1 MSAFHRTATLRAL
14 LAATTG
20 LLLAA
25 PLPSSAW
32 GPLGHQAVGAVADA
46 RLSPHA
52 KSEVALLLA
61 NDLGRNGAPSG
72 RTTLAAVSV
81 WADEIRGSE
90 ADHPRWHYDNMPVC
104 GAAPAAGA
112 AGWCMQGEC
121 ASARLGEL
129 LSVLA
134 DRRRPELE
142 RNEALKWIVHL
153 VGDLHQPLHA
163 ADFAEGGTQVP
174 VELAGSRGHPEH
186 KRALTLHGA
195 WDVRLPNAALHAGRD
210 RQPDDTA
217 VQALQTRAGQF
228 DPAQIRAPPARWLAE
243 SNALARDVALDY
255 PGFACDRVPQAAV
268 TLSRAYQQRAQR
280 VILERLALAGA
291 RLAYVVN
298 RALE

>member
-1 MSAFHRTATLRAL
+1 
-14 LAATTG
+14 
-20 LLLAA
+20 
-25 PLPSSAW
+25 
-32 GPLGHQAVGAVADA
+32 
-46 RLSPHA
+46 
-52 KSEVALLLA
+52 
-61 NDLGRNGAPSG
+61 
-72 RTTLAAVSV
+72 
-81 WADEIRGSE
+81 
-90 ADHPRWHYDNMPVC
+90 MPVC
-104 GAAPAAGA
+104 RAASPAGA
-112 AGWCMQGEC
+112 ADWCMQGEC
-121 ASARLGEL
+121 ASVRLGEL

-195 WDVRLPNAALHAGRD
+195 WDVRLPVASLGSGLVSE
-210 RQPDDTA
+210 PDDTA
-217 VQALQTRAGQF
+217 MQALLPGAGPF
-228 DPAQIRAPPARWLAE
+228 ATPDLCATPARWLAE

-255 PGFACDRVPQAAV
+255 PGFACNRVPQAPV
-268 TLSRAYQQRAQR
+268 TLSRSYQQRAQR